1 MKTRSAVQA
10 EFLKN
15 AEGNPM
21 IRFFK
26 DPEFVRAETIIF
38 DRKDNSL
45 HAILFDQAH
54 LIGHLSKEEA
64 RAMEGVSSVLLT
76 TAHYKSGVV
85 NLHAAVRISDK

>member
-1 MKTRSAVQA
+1 MKRKSAIQA
-10 EFLKN
+10 EFLRN

-45 HAILFDQAH
+45 HAVMFEQAH
-54 LIGHLSKEEA
+54 FIGHVDA
-64 RAMEGVSSVLLT
+64 AMAKSMAELDEILLT
-76 TAHYKSGVV
+76 SSHYKNGVV
-85 NLHAAVRISDK
+85 NLHAAVRITE